1 MPVSSDNLP
10 TTIKFTAA
18 TAVLSLSL
26 ACSANETAVSP
37 VNASKWFHQ
46 TQLPNGHSWFNN
58 EQQHYTNRITNAYV
72 SDGTLKIVAKKET
85 FTDQGQTK
93 QYTSARL
100 NSKLAFKYGRVEV
113 RAKLPARPG
122 TWPAIWTLGK
132 NIKEVGAY
140 WQTQGYGT
148 TSWPSCG
155 EIDIM
160 EHWGSRPN
168 FVQSAMHTKSSSG
181 DTVNKG
187 WQTIATATTDF
198 HIYTMD
204 WSAESIVFSVDN
216 KVHYRYQPRI
226 KNSRTWPFDKEQYL
240 ILNLAIASDIYR
252 SFNGAEMEI
261 DYVRVYAEGAGPG
274 GEPVWSDE
282 FD

>member
-113 RAKLPARPG
+113 RAKLPAGPG

-216 KVHYRYQPRI
+216 KVHYRYHPRI

-240 ILNLAIASDIYR
+240 ILNLAIASDIDS
-252 SFNGAEMEI
+252 SFNGAKMEI
-261 DYVRVYAEGAGPG
+261 DYIRVYTPNASSGV
-274 GEPVWSDE
+274 EPVWSDE
-282 FD
+282 FE

>member
-46 TQLPNGHSWFNN
+46 TQLPNGHSWFSN

-113 RAKLPARPG
+113 RAKLPAGAG

-240 ILNLAIASDIYR
+240 ILNLAIASDIDS
-252 SFNGAEMEI
+252 SFNGAKMEI

>member
-113 RAKLPARPG
+113 RAKLPAGAG

-240 ILNLAIASDIYR
+240 ILNLAIASDIDS
-252 SFNGAEMEI
+252 SFNGAKMEI
-261 DYVRVYAEGAGPG
+261 DYIRVYTPDAGSG
-274 GEPVWSDE
+274 VEPVWSDE
-282 FD
+282 FE

>member
-72 SDGTLKIVAKKET
+72 SDGTLKVVAKKET

-113 RAKLPARPG
+113 RAKLPAGAG

-240 ILNLAIASDIYR
+240 ILNLAIASDIDS
-252 SFNGAEMEI
+252 SFNGAKMEI

>member
-72 SDGTLKIVAKKET
+72 SDGTLKVVAKKET

-100 NSKLAFKYGRVEV
+100 NSKLAFTYGRVEV
-113 RAKLPARPG
+113 RAKLPAGAG

-132 NIKEVGAY
+132 NIKEIGAY

-168 FVQSAMHTKSSSG
+168 FVQSAIHTKSSSG
-181 DTVNKG
+181 NTVNNG
-187 WQTIATATTDF
+187 GQNIATATTDF
-198 HIYTMD
+198 HLYTMD
-204 WSAESIVFSVDN
+204 WSSESIAFSVDN
-216 KVHYRYQPRI
+216 KVHYRYQPRT
-226 KNSRTWPFDKEQYL
+226 KNARTWPFDKEQYL
-240 ILNLAIASDIYR
+240 VLNLAIASDIY
-252 SFNGAEMEI
+252 SGFNGAQMEI
-261 DYVRVYAEGAGPG
+261 DYVRVYAEGTGPR

-282 FD
+282 FE